1 MNMRAAWI
9 DGTQQLAVR
18 ESQAPEPREGEV
30 RLRID
35 YVGICGS
42 DLHYYFEGANG
53 EYVVREPLVPGH
65 ELSGRIDLD
74 PSGALAP
81 GTPVTVHPARFG
93 APQPGIEQQPHL
105 WPGGSYLG
113 SASTWPHTQGA
124 MSELLVVEADMVR
137 VLPGTLPVRR
147 AVLAEPLG
155 VALHAATRAG
165 DLTGARVLVSG
176 AGPIGLLALAAAR
189 ARGAAAV
196 TVSDVLAE
204 PLARASAL
212 GADAVVRVGE
222 EPLPTDAFDV
232 VLECSGAPAAISAAG
247 AAVRRRGTV
256 VQVGMLPNEPRPV
269 NLAPFIS
276 KEVALLGAFRFLDEI
291 DEAVAL
297 LDARPELEQIVTDV
311 LPLERA
317 VEAFELA
324 RDSRRSSKVVVS
336 LGDPAA

>member
-1 MNMRAAWI
+1 MRAVWI
-9 DGTQQLAVR
+9 DGKEALAVR
-18 ESQAPEPREGEV
+18 ETPQPEPGEGEV
-30 RLRID
+30 RIRID

-42 DLHYYFEGANG
+42 DLHYCFEGANG

-65 ELSGRIDLD
+65 ELSGRVDLD

-93 APQPGIEQQPHL
+93 TAVPGTEDQPHL

-124 MSELLVVEADMVR
+124 MAELLVVRADMVR
-137 VLPGTLPVRR
+137 VLPEGLPVRR

-165 DLTGARVLVSG
+165 DLAGARVLVSG
-176 AGPIGLLALAAAR
+176 AGPIGLLALAAAQ
-189 ARGAAAV
+189 ARGAASV

-204 PLARASAL
+204 PLERATTL
-212 GADAVVRVGE
+212 GADAVVRVTE
-222 EPLPTDAFDV
+222 ESLPVEAFDV
-232 VLECSGAPAAISAAG
+232 VLECSGAPVAISAAG
-247 AAVRRRGTV
+247 VAVRRRGTV
-256 VQVGMLPNEPRPV
+256 VQVGMLSNEPRPI

-276 KEVALLGAFRFLDEI
+276 KEVALLGAFRFRDEI

-297 LDARPELEQIVTDV
+297 LAARPELEQVVTDV
-311 LPLERA
+311 LPIDRA
-317 VEAFELA
+317 LEAFELA

-336 LGDPAA
+336 LGEPAA